1 MDDII
6 ERYSSVWGDDPRSLL
21 ENYQYHPELTKKLD
35 AMTVEDFNQELLFEI
50 VLWKLN
56 RYPHIQPEIFGEL
69 KGIGKVGPKEHR
81 EAEPVLRKLLMSP
94 GIRLPMASTIL
105 RFLNPAA
112 FQIIDDRAYRVLH
125 PGEPLYPAKP
135 VNGKRLEKYL
145 VDSTRIYFEY
155 LDALHE
161 VVSEKL
167 PFQLADRILYQLD
180 IELGNKIGSKG

>member
-21 ENYQYHPELTKKLD
+21 RNYQYHPELTKKLD

-56 RYPHIQPEIFGEL
+56 RYPYIQSEIFGEL
-69 KGIGKVGPKEHR
+69 KEIGKVGPKEHR
-81 EAEPVLRKLLMSP
+81 KAEPVLRKLLMSP

-125 PGEPLYPAKP
+125 PLKPLYPAKP
-135 VNGKRLEKYL
+135 ANGQRLEKYL
-145 VDSTRIYFEY
+145 ANSTRVYFDY

-161 VVSEKL
+161 VVSENL
-167 PFQLADRILYQLD
+167 PFELADRILYQLD